1 MPGFSWF
8 TGGRSEPCLPEAQ
21 AREVERAAAALGV
34 TEVRWKRDGAEF
46 IYRDQRR
53 LLPALTL
60 VSILPEAAPASATPP
75 APHPTGDSRAVL
87 VLLALAELLE
97 ITPPAA
103 VLHDFASLRPLL
115 RLRLLHPRELSGP
128 RRAMCRR
135 DTFGG
140 LLQALAVGPSH
151 AAPLVTSPVL
161 DHWPVTFDEAAEI
174 ARSNLHAAIADRDL
188 HEIAGTPGV
197 LAFVS
202 DHEQAASA
210 AFLIDRFTS
219 DAPKVATRGMVFTV
233 PHEDLLLLLPVV
245 PNAGAEPIASLVHT
259 TFQTATAAD
268 DPLSE
273 SLFWYRKGDIIELP
287 MTTVTEGK
295 GRRVHLE
302 AKGPLEELLRILGA
316 LD

>member
-1 MPGFSWF
+1 VPSFSWF
-8 TGGRSEPCLPEAQ
+8 SGGKSEPCLPESQ
-21 AREVERAAAALGV
+21 AREVERAAADLGV
-34 TEVRWKRDGAEF
+34 VHVRWKKDAAEF
-46 IYRDQRR
+46 AYRDQKRT
-53 LLPALTL
+53 LPGLTL
-60 VSILPEAAPASATPP
+60 RSIMPESV
-75 APHPTGDSRAVL
+75 TGTRAVL
-87 VLLALAELLE
+87 ILLALAELLE
-97 ITPPAA
+97 ITPPSD
-103 VLHDFASLRPLL
+103 LLRDFAALRPLL
-115 RLRLLHPRELSGP
+115 RPRLLHPRELSGP

-135 DTFGG
+135 EAFGG
-140 LLQALAVGPSH
+140 LLQALAIGPSH

-161 DHWPVTFDEAAEI
+161 DGWPVTFDEASEI
-174 ARSNLHAAIADRDL
+174 ARTNLHAAIADRDL

-210 AFLIDRFTS
+210 AFLIERFTS

-233 PHEDLLLLLPVV
+233 PHEELLLLLPVV
-245 PNAGAEPIASLVHT
+245 PNAGAEPLASLVHT
-259 TFQTATAAD
+259 TFQTSTAAE

-273 SLFWYRKGDIIELP
+273 SLFWYRKGTILELP